1 MELASVAANAMIKLF
16 IMVLIGFAAAKLNFI
31 EEKGTVAIANL
42 VNKVTNPLKIFT
54 SYLMVYDA
62 VKFKGLMT
70 SAGLM
75 TIAMFISIAAAS
87 IFIREKGDYWRVE
100 RAAVVLSNC
109 GFMGIPLISAVLGNE
124 AIFYLTGCIMVFNIM
139 AWTYGITV
147 VSGRTSFKDMLRIIT
162 SPTVLAIIAGLV
174 VYLLQIPIPEML
186 SDPLFVVGDCTSPLA
201 MVCAGA
207 TIARTRLGKTIKR
220 GSSWVVIALRLLICP
235 LIFSGVCLFFD
246 IPDLVFM
253 TVFIASACPIATVV
267 VTQAVME
274 NRTPGHASG
283 LFGIAALL
291 SIGTIPLVIIIQNWI
306 QSIFN

>member
-1 MELASVAANAMIKLF
+1 MELASVAANSMVKLF
-16 IMVLIGFAAAKLNFI
+16 LMVLIGFAAAKLNFI
-31 EEKGTVAIANL
+31 EESGTMAIAKL

-54 SYLMVYDA
+54 SYIMVYDA

-75 TIAMFISIAAAS
+75 AIAMAVSIAMAS
-87 IFIREKGDYWRVE
+87 IFIREKGEYWRVE
-100 RAAVVLSNC
+100 RNSVVLTNC
-109 GFMGIPLISAVLGNE
+109 GFMGIPLISAVLGDE
-124 AIFYLTGCIMVFNIM
+124 AIFYLTGCILVFNIV

-147 VSGRTSFKDMLRIIT
+147 ISGRSSFKDLLRIFT
-162 SPTVLAIIAGLV
+162 SPVIIAIAAGLA
-174 VYLLQIPIPEML
+174 VYLLQIRVPDML
-186 SDPLFVVGDCTSPLA
+186 ASSLSVVGDCTSPLA

-220 GSSWVVIALRLLICP
+220 GNSWLVVFLRLLVCP
-235 LIFSGVCLFFD
+235 LVFGAICLCFD
-246 IPDLVFM
+246 IPELVFM
-253 TVFIASACPIATVV
+253 TVFIASACPVATVA

-291 SIGTIPLVIIIQNWI
+291 SIGTVPLVIIIQDWI
-306 QSIFN
+306 QSLF

>member
-1 MELASVAANAMIKLF
+1 MELAYVAANAMVKLF
-16 IMVLIGFAAAKLNFI
+16 LMVLIGFAAAKLNFI
-31 EEKGTVAIANL
+31 EENGADVIAKL
-42 VNKVTNPLKIFT
+42 VNKVTNPLKIFV

-75 TIAMFISIAAAS
+75 AIVMAISIALSS
-87 IFIREKGDYWRVE
+87 IFIREKGEYWRVE
-100 RAAVVLSNC
+100 RVSIVLSNC

-124 AIFYLTGCIMVFNIM
+124 AIFYLTGCIMVFNIT

-147 VSGRTSFKDMLRIIT
+147 ISGKSSSKDLLRIFT

-174 VYLLQIPIPEML
+174 VYLLQIPIPDMIV
-186 SDPLFVVGDCTSPLA
+186 SPMTTVGDCTSPLA

-207 TIARTRLGKTIKR
+207 TIARTELGKTLKR
-220 GSSWVVIALRLLICP
+220 KSSWLTIALRLLVCP
-235 LIFSGVCLFFD
+235 LVFSLICLFFD
-246 IPDLVFM
+246 IPQLVFM
-253 TVFIASACPIATVV
+253 TVFIASACPVATVV

-274 NRTPGHASG
+274 KRTPGHASG
-283 LFGIAALL
+283 LFGLAALL

-306 QSIFN
+306 QSLF